1 MAGLVSNQNLIPT
14 VKWHQNKEYLFLNFE
29 VYDSKN
35 QDIKITNQDI
45 YFFVQS
51 NNQNYEMNFEF
62 LNEIDKDNSNYTLLG
77 NSIKVNLKKMNQ
89 ENWSSLTKNKNLYK
103 NNIRVDWNAY
113 VNDLDD
119 EEEVEPQNNEQFDF
133 NKMMQG
139 MQGMNNTPDNQQFD
153 FHKMMESMQGM
164 DINDNEESM
173 LDDED
178 LEGMPDLDNEE
189 DFEDM
194 PDEDEEE
201 YCHECSA

>member
-29 VYDSKN
+29 VYNSKN
-35 QDIKITNQDI
+35 QDIKINNQDI
-45 YFFVQS
+45 YFFTES

-62 LNEIDKDNSNYTLLG
+62 LNEIDKDKSNYTVLG
-77 NSIKVNLKKMNQ
+77 NSIKLNLKKMNE

-119 EEEVEPQNNEQFDF
+119 EEVEEPQNNQQFDF

-139 MQGMNNTPDNQQFD
+139 MNNNAPANQQFD

-164 DINDNEESM
+164 NMNEESM

-178 LEGMPDLDNEE
+178 LEGMPDVENDT
-189 DFEDM
+189 EDM
-194 PDEDEEE
+194 SEEEEE